1 MSEKLRFDCG
11 NRNEYCDNVT
21 ICPCLLFI
29 NKMVANIDNKGRC
42 NIIDGYKKLFNQ
54 IIADFSSEERIIIE
68 HPDIGTVRDGGKRF
82 YADEC
87 KRMLAELAT
96 KYYSTENMN
105 KLTEYK
111 SVLKL
116 RLENEYNYENEK
128 TTERIAKNWAVHSVI
143 RDLEFIERYLCELV

>member
-1 MSEKLRFDCG
+1 MEVID
-11 NRNEYCDNVT
+11 
-21 ICPCLLFI
+21 
-29 NKMVANIDNKGRC
+29 IDNKDRC
-42 NIIDGYKKLFNQ
+42 NIINGYKRLFDQ
-54 IIADFSSEERIIIE
+54 IITDFSSEERIIIK
-68 HPDIGTVRDGGKRF
+68 HPNIGTVRDGGKRF

-96 KYYSTENMN
+96 KYYSTENMD

-128 TTERIAKNWAVHSVI
+128 TTERIAKNWAVHSVM
-143 RDLEFIERYLCELV
+143 RDLESIERYLHELN

>member
-1 MSEKLRFDCG
+1 MWKYRVFKRVID
-11 NRNEYCDNVT
+11 
-21 ICPCLLFI
+21 
-29 NKMVANIDNKGRC
+29 MDNKGRC
-42 NIIDGYKKLFNQ
+42 NIIDGYKRLFDK

-68 HPDIGTVRDGGKRF
+68 HPGIGTVRDGGKRF

-87 KRMLAELAT
+87 KRMLSELAT
-96 KYYSTENMN
+96 KYYSTESVD

-128 TTERIAKNWAVHSVI
+128 QPKRFLKIGQ
-143 RDLEFIERYLCELV
+143 FIL